1 MISYHFLNQTS
12 RGNFFTNDSAHG
24 AGQLWS
30 KIPQI
35 PSYGNHLVPFPIA
48 VADSRPVG
56 FNSTAILPLDSVV
69 YEVSSLLTLLIPILN
84 TLARYLRWRLHLSTR
99 FSQVE

>member
-30 KIPQI
+30 HIPDV
-35 PSYGNHLVPFPIA
+35 PAFREHKTPFPLIC
-48 VADSRPVG
+48 ADSRPVG
-56 FNSTAILPLDSVV
+56 SNYTVALPPDPIV
-69 YEVSSLLTLLIPILN
+69 YEVSASCSDWGLKLCMEEVYWDELLT
-84 TLARYLRWRLHLSTR
+84 
-99 FSQVE
+99 